1 MFPHGRISGS
11 LRPFL
16 GSRRSWAGETHPARQ
31 TTPSASYLTR
41 FTRFLTCRRGAVAL
55 ESALAALPLILALT
69 GIFELVRT
77 VFVGDLLKRAS
88 HRVAYANALEDSA
101 ASDMTALRTASLEAI
116 KDEVGDW
123 LSFELDG
130 EGRCG
135 LTPEEDDPVVDF
147 CLKVDVVAYD
157 NPSDMDSDTQS
168 TAQLGGSAGAMVLV
182 TITATPQYALSAL
195 QQRILGTDGSQQAV
209 AIMRNER
216 LETS

>member
-1 MFPHGRISGS
+1 MSPIGRISGS
-11 LRPFL
+11 LRPLL
-16 GSRRSWAGETHPARQ
+16 GSRHSWAGETHPAADAA
-31 TTPSASYLTR
+31 PASYL
-41 FTRFLTCRRGAVAL
+41 TRFLTCRRGAVAL
-55 ESALAALPLILALT
+55 ESALAALPLMLALV
-69 GIFELVRT
+69 GIFELVRI

-88 HRVAYANALEDSA
+88 YQVAYDNALADSA
-101 ASDMTALRTASLEAI
+101 ASDMTAMRTAYLEAI

-123 LSFELDG
+123 LSFELKG

-135 LTPEEDDPVVDF
+135 SAPEEDDPVVDF
-147 CLKVDVVAYD
+147 CLEVNVVAYD
-157 NPSDMDSDTQS
+157 DPSDMDSDTQS

-182 TITATPQYALSAL
+182 TITATPQYTLSAL